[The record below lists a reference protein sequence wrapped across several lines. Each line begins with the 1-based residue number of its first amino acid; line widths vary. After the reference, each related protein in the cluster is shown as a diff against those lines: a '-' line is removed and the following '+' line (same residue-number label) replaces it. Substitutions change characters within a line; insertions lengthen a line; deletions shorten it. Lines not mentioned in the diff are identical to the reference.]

1 LFLPEVK
8 GRSLEEIDEMF
19 MARLPARKFRKYE
32 CTGQAAIE
40 SKMRHARASEDGN
53 QDSKEEAT
61 ETIEK
66 VFGDKKAVA
75 DVVETAIHIA

>member
-1 LFLPEVK
+1 M
-8 GRSLEEIDEMF
+8 EEIDEMF
-19 MARLPARKFRKYE
+19 MAKLPARQFRKYE

-40 SKMRHARASEDGN
+40 SKMRHARGSEDEG
-53 QDSKEEAT
+53 KEQAV

-66 VFGDKKAVA
+66 VFGDKKAVG

>member
-1 LFLPEVK
+1 
-8 GRSLEEIDEMF
+8 

-40 SKMRHARASEDGN
+40 SKMRHARASEDDDN
-53 QDSKEEAT
+53 NNSKMEAV
-61 ETIEK
+61 EAVEK
-66 VFGDKKAVA
+66 IFGDKKAVG